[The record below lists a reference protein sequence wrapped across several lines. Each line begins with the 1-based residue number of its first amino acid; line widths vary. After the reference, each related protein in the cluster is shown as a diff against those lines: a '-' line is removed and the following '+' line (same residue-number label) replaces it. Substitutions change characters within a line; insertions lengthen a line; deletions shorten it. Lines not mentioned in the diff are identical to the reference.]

1 MSPRRAG
8 LGLVALLGVAALGWW
23 RWPAPAAGHGPQ
35 PAPPT
40 LAADAT
46 QGPGAGLHRD
56 GGLRGAAWDG
66 ALQVDAAGRVVPDLG
81 LRRLFDH
88 ALAEVGE
95 RSDAALRAR
104 LAEHLA
110 RHGPRVAAEAVGLFD
125 RYVAYLRALD
135 NAALSPLDDAEA
147 RHARAVALRRAWLGE
162 RMAEGFFAAEE
173 ARAAHGLARRALVAD
188 ERLDAAERQ
197 RRLEALDAT
206 LPPELA
212 AARREAGLAARAE
225 SLDAA
230 LAARPAVERH
240 HERAQRFGQAAAQR
254 LALLDAQRADWD
266 ARVAAYV
273 RERQR
278 LGLDPAQAA
287 GPQRAAFEQ
296 LRARHFDTPS
306 QRRVASLEAIGA
318 LPAPGG

>member
-1 MSPRRAG
+1 MVVAGAPRDGGACARGAR
-8 LGLVALLGVAALGWW
+8 VVE
-23 RWPAPAAGHGPQ
+23 AAGN
-35 PAPPT
+35 PPSS
-40 LAADAT
+40 
-46 QGPGAGLHRD
+46 LHRE
-56 GGLRGAAWDG
+56 GGLRGSTWDG
-66 ALQVDAAGRVVPDLG
+66 ALRVDSAGRVVPDLG

-95 RSDAALRAR
+95 RSNAALRAHLAER
-104 LAEHLA
+104 LAA
-110 RHGPRVAAEAVGLFD
+110 HGPAIAAEALGLFD

-135 NAALSPLDDAEA
+135 AAPPPTGDAPELRLA
-147 RHARAVALRRAWLGE
+147 HAVALRRAWLGE
-162 RMAEGFFAAEE
+162 AMAEGFFGAEE
-173 ARAAHGLARRALVAD
+173 ALARHSLARRALVAD
-188 ERLDAAERQ
+188 DRLDAAQRQ

-206 LPPELA
+206 LPPERA
-212 AARREAGLAARAE
+212 AARREAELAARTQA
-225 SLDAA
+225 LDAS
-230 LAARPAVERH
+230 LETTPPAQRQ
-240 HERAQRFGQAAAQR
+240 HERTRHFGAAAAQR

-278 LGLDPAQAA
+278 LGLDPAQAE